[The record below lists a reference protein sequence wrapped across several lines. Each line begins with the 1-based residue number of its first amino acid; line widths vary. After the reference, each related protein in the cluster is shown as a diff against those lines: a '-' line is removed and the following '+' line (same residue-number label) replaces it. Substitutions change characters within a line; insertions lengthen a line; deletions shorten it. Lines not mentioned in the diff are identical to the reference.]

1 MKNIILVNGRNFQYP
16 IHQSRISLKIPKK
29 HSQFLTTDTHFLMVW
44 KARGKE
50 MKISPSCTR
59 QKKKEVNT
67 CRSSWLCVCS
77 PWLHEKLAETPSC
90 DCRCLNS
97 PLGEQCTEFQHLTPK
112 INYSGSRI
120 GFKSTCT
127 FRARSRLFFIF
138 SFFLSWIIQSS
149 ETEPKCTNVR
159 TAQRE

>member
-1 MKNIILVNGRNFQYP
+1 MGGIFSI
-16 IHQSRISLKIPKK
+16 QSISQGSPSKFLRSTPSFLPLTHIFWWCEKQEEKK
-29 HSQFLTTDTHFLMVW
+29 PF
-44 KARGKE
+44 
-50 MKISPSCTR
+50 SPSCKR

-77 PWLHEKLAETPSC
+77 PWLHEMLAETPSC
-90 DCRCLNS
+90 DCSCLNS

-127 FRARSRLFFIF
+127 FRARSRLFFFIFLF
-138 SFFLSWIIQSS
+138 SFLDHS
-149 ETEPKCTNVR
+149 ELWDWAKMHKCSYSPKGVR
-159 TAQRE
+159 I